1 MKKCLL
7 ATLIAFL
14 VSGAAFGDERKLQSF
29 IDSESWDDGF
39 KYCETKLLG
48 GLSRRPDIRN
58 VTAADLSRM
67 SAYCA
72 ALAGRAGD
80 EFKSG
85 WWWYTAV
92 SLDLDAAQALLPKLR
107 EKGLL
112 TSLPAP
118 RSANAANAIKLKTQ
132 KGEVRLPSGEIVKG
146 DPPRAVTTPPIPKM
160 MYLPVSGVVRAVV
173 MIELIIARDGLPRQP
188 LLLDAKALPAHLV
201 FAYHF
206 VSGFRFE
213 PARVNGEPVD
223 SSYTV
228 TVTTQRQ

>member
-1 MKKCLL
+1 MKKSLL
-7 ATLIAFL
+7 AGLIVFL

-29 IDSESWDDGF
+29 IDSESWSDGF
-39 KYCETKLLG
+39 KYCERKLLE

-67 SAYCA
+67 STYCA
-72 ALAGRAGD
+72 ALSGRAGD
-80 EFKSG
+80 DFKSG

-92 SLDLDAAQALLPKLR
+92 SLDLDAAQAMLPKLR

-118 RSANAANAIKLKTQ
+118 RSSNVVKEKTE

-146 DPPRAVTTPPIPKM
+146 DSPRAVTTPPIPKM
-160 MYLPVSGVVRAVV
+160 MHLPISGVVRAVV
-173 MIELIIARDGLPRQP
+173 KVEVIISRDGLPRQP
-188 LLLDAKALPAHLV
+188 LLLDAKALPVHLV

-213 PARVNGEPVD
+213 PARVNGETVD
-223 SSYTV
+223 SSYTL